1 MLTLFEQAGIFAWPF
16 VACSLA
22 AVFIIIERLVA
33 LRRGNVIP
41 QDYFEPFTDGSI
53 PGQGDS
59 SSVIGRI
66 VALYH
71 NHDVDAEQLKAFA
84 RLQITKMERGLFI
97 LDIVISAAPL
107 LGLLGTVT
115 GLVKVFSQISPET
128 GVPDTSSFVEGVAL
142 ALSTTMIGLAI
153 AIPVIVFNSY
163 LSRRIDSYAALIGVG
178 LERLISL
185 KSGQA
190 QRRPP
195 PRRRS
200 LFRHPTDRLKSG
212 QAQRRPPPRPRSYE
226 P

>member
-16 VACSLA
+16 AVCSIA
-22 AVFIIIERLVA
+22 AVFIVIERLAA
-33 LRRGNVIP
+33 LRRRNIVP
-41 QDYFEPFTDGSI
+41 QEYLDQFTDGSI
-53 PGQGDS
+53 PVQGDQ

-66 VALYH
+66 VAFYH

-163 LSRRIDSYAALIGVG
+163 LSRRIDTYAALIGVG

-190 QRRPP
+190 RRMPP
-195 PRRRS
+195 P
-200 LFRHPTDRLKSG
+200 L
-212 QAQRRPPPRPRSYE
+212 PRSHE
-226 P
+226 R